1 MPAAAPN
8 PRNVERYCRT
18 HELLNRTTTRRNFLL
33 TGSFAILWLLLGIEP
48 LDRNTWLL
56 ENVLLVP
63 CCLVGS
69 DWLRHGREHRSALLE
84 LPPEDA
90 RAQVRG

>member
-33 TGSFAILWLLLGIEP
+33 TGSFAILWLLLAIEP
-48 LDRNTWLL
+48 LEQVQGPIAQPEQDLL
-56 ENVLLVP
+56 P
-63 CCLVGS
+63 CINHSGCGRQDQPIEKALE
-69 DWLRHGREHRSALLE
+69 HG
-84 LPPEDA
+84 
-90 RAQVRG
+90 